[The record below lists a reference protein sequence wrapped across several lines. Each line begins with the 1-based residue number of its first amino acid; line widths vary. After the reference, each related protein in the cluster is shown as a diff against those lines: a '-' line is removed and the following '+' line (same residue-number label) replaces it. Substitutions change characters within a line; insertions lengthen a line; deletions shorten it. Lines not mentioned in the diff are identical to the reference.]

1 MDKNSTQTQPLK
13 KILTLSDHPL
23 SPSGVGIQTRNFI
36 KALLDTGRYEII
48 SLGAALKHA
57 KYNMQV
63 VEEYKGLWRIL
74 PTNNFGTQEQI
85 RYVLHN
91 EKPDLLWFMTDPR
104 YFYWL
109 WEMEHEIRP
118 NVPMMYYHVWD
129 NKPAPL
135 YNKPYYDS
143 TDKIITIS
151 KLTNEVVR
159 EIAPDVECQY
169 HPHAVDPDIFKP
181 LDKELLDQFS
191 AENTFLD
198 PNKFTIFWNNRNG
211 RRKHPATLIEWFA
224 AFLDKVGHD
233 KAQLLMHTNPVDSQ
247 GTNLHAIVAK
257 LGLTKEQII
266 FSSKHLNEQ
275 VLNIFYN
282 LADVTVNISDAE
294 GFGLGTLESL
304 SAGTPIIVNMTGGL
318 QEQVTD
324 GENYFGVGIQPSS
337 QMLIGSLPTPYVYED
352 RINKNDFLDALEKLM
367 NMTPEERTALGM
379 AGQQH
384 VYKNYNY
391 ENYKTKWV
399 DIVDEFIE
407 RKGSWKDR
415 KDHIHWSIKEF

>member
-1 MDKNSTQTQPLK
+1 VEKPLK

-36 KALLDTGRYEII
+36 KALLDTGRYEVI
-48 SLGAALKHA
+48 SLGAALKHQ
-57 KYNMQV
+57 KYNMQI
-63 VEEYKGLWRIL
+63 VEEYQGRWRIL

-85 RYVLHN
+85 RFVLHN

-109 WEMEHEIRP
+109 WEMENEIRP

-143 TDKIITIS
+143 NDKIVTIS
-151 KLTNEVVR
+151 KLTDEVVR
-159 EIAPDVECQY
+159 EIAPDIECQY
-169 HPHAVDPDIFKP
+169 HPHAVDPNVFKV
-181 LDKELLDQFS
+181 LDKELKDKFLAD
-191 AENTFLD
+191 NTFLD

-211 RRKHPATLIEWFA
+211 RRKHPATLIEWFS

-233 KAQLLMHTNPVDSQ
+233 KAQLLMHTNPIDSQ
-247 GTNLHAIVAK
+247 GTNLHAIVTK
-257 LGLTKEQII
+257 LGLTNEQII
-266 FSSKHLNEQ
+266 FSSKHINEE

-282 LADVTVNISDAE
+282 IADVTVNISDAE

-324 GENYFGVGIQPSS
+324 GENYFGVGIEPSS
-337 QMLIGSLPTPYVYED
+337 KMIIGSLPTPYVYED
-352 RINKNDFLDALEKLM
+352 RINKQDFLDALEKLM
-367 NMTPEERTALGM
+367 NMTTEERDALGL

-384 VYKNYNY
+384 VFKNYNY
-391 ENYKTKWV
+391 ENYKTTWV
-399 DIVDEFIE
+399 EIVDDFTE
-407 RKGSWKDR
+407 RKGAWKDR
-415 KDHIHWSIKEF
+415 KNHIHWSIKEF